1 MYDDVEKYE
10 SEGVIKGYD
19 VHKIILNDQRY

>member
-1 MYDDVEKYE
+1 MYDDVEKNE
-10 SEGVIKGYD
+10 NKGVIKGYD